1 MFSSTSY
8 PSNTSSSHQNHG
20 QEHRPGFPHSH
31 SQPFMVA
38 GMTSQAAIHSP
49 SLRSGALGSTN
60 VGGSLSDTLT
70 QSRGHYQPGYLLS
83 ASQSTATSQSPRYD
97 DVPVV
102 QTKAKMNHALNGT
115 SAADFGMDSMFE
127 TLRHRSRQTFADED
141 APPMSSV
148 NDIPD
153 ELYDAFASRR
163 GPSTVS
169 LDTPVR
175 NSIFRPSQSQIPAT
189 PKGHASGTPSKKPI
203 YVIVFGYPPD
213 RYSAAAEYFRSL
225 GDATEVD
232 PNLEITNCFRI
243 GYSNSAEA
251 MRAVRKNGEVLG
263 GSWMVGVKWADPTQ
277 AEALLGTSLRSPYVS
292 PPEASTPEITMSDST
307 SPARGFASQST
318 SANAD
323 LALSTVHSPTLNASL
338 GTPIRLAPSASAFK
352 KPTPGNGPGFPLP
365 KPGAVVGSLPLQPGG
380 TQSTPSKSV
389 LGQVSDLIFG
399 W

>member
-1 MFSSTSY
+1 
-8 PSNTSSSHQNHG
+8 
-20 QEHRPGFPHSH
+20 
-31 SQPFMVA
+31 
-38 GMTSQAAIHSP
+38 MTSQSAIHSP
-49 SLRSGALGSTN
+49 SLRSGALGSTSSLS

-70 QSRGHYQPGYLLS
+70 QSRSHYQPGYLLS
-83 ASQSTATSQSPRYD
+83 ASQNPATSQSPRYD

-102 QTKAKMNHALNGT
+102 QTKAKMNHTLNGT

-127 TLRHRSRQTFADED
+127 SSRHRTRQTFADED

-163 GPSTVS
+163 GPPTVS
-169 LDTPVR
+169 LDSSAR
-175 NSIFRPSQSQIPAT
+175 SSFFRPGQSQTPAT
-189 PKGHASGTPSKKPI
+189 PKGHTPLTPSKKAI

-213 RYSAAAEYFRSL
+213 RYSATAEYFRSL
-225 GDATEVD
+225 GDATEAD

-243 GYSNSAEA
+243 GYTNPAEA

-263 GSWMVGVKWADPTQ
+263 GSWMVGVKWADASQ
-277 AEALLGTSLRSPYVS
+277 AETLLGASLRSPYAS
-292 PPEASTPEITMSDST
+292 PPDASTADITMSDSP

-323 LALSTVHSPTLNASL
+323 LALSALHASTSNASV
-338 GTPIRLAPSASAFK
+338 GTPIRLAPSAAAFK
-352 KPTPGNGPGFPLP
+352 KPAPGSGPSFPLA
-365 KPGAVVGSLPLQPGG
+365 KPGALVGSLPLQPGG
-380 TQSTPSKSV
+380 VQPSPSKTV
-389 LGQVSDLIFG
+389 FGQVSDLIFG